1 MRLGL
6 LAIVLLAALGCQR
19 PGAGEA
25 AGFGGTGRTETP
37 FESAQ
42 SGVEVSLAVTL
53 EKGTAELTILDP
65 SGVVRFQRWV
75 EPASPVRTTLY
86 LPGGPGRWVAV
97 LTYVDAQGSRSV
109 AWTEGR

>member
-1 MRLGL
+1 MRFGL

-25 AGFGGTGRTETP
+25 AGFGGTGSVETP
-37 FESAQ
+37 FVSTQ

-53 EKGTAELTILDP
+53 NTGTAELTILDP
-65 SGVVRFQRWV
+65 SGVVRFQRRV
-75 EPASPVRTTLY
+75 DPASPLQTTLY
-86 LPGGPGRWVAV
+86 LPGGPGRWVAA
-97 LTYVDAQGSRSV
+97 LTYVDAEGSRSV